1 MKLDSRIEK
10 RCLKVIS
17 MLSLFCVVVVIL
29 SDLLKCYSHRS
40 WCEHPNTDS
49 FMAMRPVRSVFKTS
63 THMPKDQGSVNDLN
77 KVRRS
82 ERIKTKAKTKDPI
95 LCTV

>member
-1 MKLDSRIEK
+1 M
-10 RCLKVIS
+10 IS

-40 WCEHPNTDS
+40 WCEHPNTDY

-63 THMPKDQGSVNDLN
+63 THVPKDQGSVNDLN

-82 ERIKTKAKTKDPI
+82 ERIKTKAKTKDPT